1 MRLKQQVIN
10 GANIIDINMD
20 DTLINSEEELPKFI
34 RLLNYSPEL
43 PRLPLM
49 IDSSHW
55 KTLLA
60 GMKNIQG
67 KCIINSISLK
77 METNYFQ
84 LKHKQ

>member
-1 MRLKQQVIN
+1 MLYHRYK
-10 GANIIDINMD
+10 

-60 GMKNIQG
+60 GMKIYRENA
-67 KCIINSISLK
+67 
-77 METNYFQ
+77 
-84 LKHKQ
+84 

>member
-1 MRLKQQVIN
+1 M
-10 GANIIDINMD
+10 
-20 DTLINSEEELPKFI
+20 EEELPKFI
-34 RLLNYSPEL
+34 RLLNYSKEL
-43 PRLPLM
+43 PIL

-77 METNYFQ
+77 DGNELFSIKAQTIRMYGCIPVTVVLDETGQ
-84 LKHKQ
+84 TTS